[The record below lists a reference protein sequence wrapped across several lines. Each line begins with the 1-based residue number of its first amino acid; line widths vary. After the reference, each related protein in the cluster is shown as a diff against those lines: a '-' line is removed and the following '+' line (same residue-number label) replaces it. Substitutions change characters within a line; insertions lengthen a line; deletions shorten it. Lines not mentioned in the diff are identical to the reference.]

1 MSESV
6 TPAAFRADSIRFWR
20 LLSNGLSTLR
30 WSATGSS
37 IASGGTSAISAGSA
51 DDIWSRL
58 TPIWP
63 ANSIHSST
71 ARSGSFLRL
80 SRGVSS
86 CSAAVRTLIC
96 MYSGLKSVAISSSLI
111 LDIHVFPGLGAF
123 HDRVADHRAAIAV
136 LERRA
141 VRRDVLV
148 VHHTIEEMVDLVDHR
163 MLPP

>member
-1 MSESV
+1 MSLNV
-6 TPAAFRADSIRFWR
+6 TPAALRADSMRFCR
-20 LLSNGLSTLR
+20 LLSKGLSTLR

-51 DDIWSRL
+51 EDIWSRF
-58 TPIWP
+58 TPMVE

-86 CSAAVRTLIC
+86 CSAAVRTLSC

-111 LDIHVFPGLGAF
+111 LDIDVFPVGGALQ
-123 HDRVADHRAAIAV
+123 DRVADHRTAVAV
-136 LERRA
+136 LKGRPVGRH
-141 VRRDVLV
+141 VLV
-148 VHHTIEEMVDLVDHR
+148 VHDAV
-163 MLPP
+163 